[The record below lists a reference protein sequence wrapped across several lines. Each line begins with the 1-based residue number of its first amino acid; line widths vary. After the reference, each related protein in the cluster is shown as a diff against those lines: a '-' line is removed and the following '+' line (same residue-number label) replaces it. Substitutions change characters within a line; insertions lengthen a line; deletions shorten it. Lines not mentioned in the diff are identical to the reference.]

1 MQRWLFD
8 DDPEPVAASPEFLM
22 APHRLFLAWPDTLQL
37 EHCAARDEANAR
49 LEADAEVAEFLW
61 ARAAWYRSQLRS
73 TLL

>member
-1 MQRWLFD
+1 
-8 DDPEPVAASPEFLM
+8 M